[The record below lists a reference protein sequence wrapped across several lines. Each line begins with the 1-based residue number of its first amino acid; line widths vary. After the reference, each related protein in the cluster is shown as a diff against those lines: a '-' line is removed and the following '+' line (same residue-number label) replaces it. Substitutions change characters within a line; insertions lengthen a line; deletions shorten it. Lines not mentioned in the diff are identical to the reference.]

1 MIPHERSLV
10 EKLKD
15 EPFALVGMNSDPKEK
30 LRQAMANEKI
40 TWRSFWDGGGT
51 GGPIA
56 TRWNVHSWPTIY
68 VLDQNGVIRAKD
80 LRDEELEK
88 KVDELLGAMKSPG
101 TKTEGAGGSGGQ

>member
-15 EPFALVGMNSDPKEK
+15 RPFALVGMNSDPKPT
-30 LRQAMANEKI
+30 LRAAMASEKI

-68 VLDQNGVIRAKD
+68 ILDADGVIRYKD
-80 LRDEELEK
+80 VRDEAEMER
-88 KVDELLGAMKSPG
+88 VLGEMIAEAK
-101 TKTEGAGGSGGQ
+101 AAR

>member
-10 EKLKD
+10 AKLKD
-15 EPFALVGMNSDPKEK
+15 EPFALVGMNSDPKEN
-30 LRQAMANEKI
+30 LRKAMADEKI

-68 VLDQNGVIRAKD
+68 VLDQNGVIRARD
-80 LRDEELEK
+80 LRDDALEK
-88 KVDELLGAMKSPG
+88 KVEELLAAMKSPAANPN
-101 TKTEGAGGSGGQ
+101 GAGGSGGQ